1 MSGPKR
7 RILIPAIRD
16 MIVRAC
22 PLAPSMVDETIDKW
36 TAGDDVDTP
45 VEKAVFAVID
55 QIAADIDAQEEKAA
69 AVDPEG
75 GDS

>member
-7 RILIPAIRD
+7 RILIPALRD
-16 MIVRAC
+16 FIVKQC
-22 PLAPSMVDETIDKW
+22 PLAPSFVEESIDKW
-36 TAGDDVDTP
+36 TNGDEADLP

-55 QIAADIDAQEEKAA
+55 QVVADMDAQAEA
-69 AVDPEG
+69 G